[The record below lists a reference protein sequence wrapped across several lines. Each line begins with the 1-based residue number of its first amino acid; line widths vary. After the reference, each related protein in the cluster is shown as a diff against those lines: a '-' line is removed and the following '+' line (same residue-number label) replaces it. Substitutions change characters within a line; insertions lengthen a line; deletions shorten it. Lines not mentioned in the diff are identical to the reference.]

1 LALTFS
7 ISDANFVFIGEFGV
21 TVEERQ
27 LLLPMGGVDGGIEVD
42 GNARGPPLQ
51 PALMRRMPSRRDAV
65 TGRLKR
71 CTSVVLFVLLLCV

>member
-1 LALTFS
+1 MLTRLLVNQLPRWPAFGDPETRSREAL
-7 ISDANFVFIGEFGV
+7 DAVGPDVDMMDEGPSV
-21 TVEERQ
+21 T
-27 LLLPMGGVDGGIEVD
+27 
-42 GNARGPPLQ
+42 LQ